1 MTNKEAG
8 TDRNALRQM
17 QEEVCEKDEYWTN
30 EDNSNT
36 MPREDAESAGNYN
49 DFEEEEDDVPV
60 MNLEELLYQGDAKPT
75 IRLVVN
81 GKDMEFL
88 CDTGACRTT
97 CRETI
102 PGAGHSGDRVTV
114 RDASGG
120 LTSVP
125 LSQSVHLR
133 DPEGRT
139 AKLQIIMMKGCPVNL
154 LGRDGL
160 CQLGIALIPGQD
172 GQLQVRRQG
181 MQTNQFVVQGE
192 PDLRYW
198 YSLDLVSTGPGGLSK
213 DLLRKAEEQNPTK
226 GEQMP
231 ENGLHITMWYKT
243 TPGGEEEYLKNLQ
256 RLRPIRV
263 TLTAIY
269 SDGKGN
275 SAATATLPTAVKALF
290 RGWRPP
296 HVSLTRKPNTPWK
309 QLGHLVERGLRAT
322 DWKPE
327 GTLERSDSTGLTRS
341 RLSWSVLTDPAVH
354 LQDQAEA

>member
-17 QEEVCEKDEYWTN
+17 QEEVCEEDEYWTDG
-30 EDNSNT
+30 DNRNT
-36 MPREDAESAGNYN
+36 MPREDAESASNYN
-49 DFEEEEDDVPV
+49 DFEEEEDDEPV
-60 MNLEELLYQGDAKPT
+60 MNLEELLYEGDAKPT

-88 CDTGACRTT
+88 CDTEACRTT

-125 LSQSVHLR
+125 LSQPVHLR

-154 LGRDGL
+154 LGTDGL

-181 MQTNQFVVQGE
+181 MQQI
-192 PDLRYW
+192 
-198 YSLDLVSTGPGGLSK
+198 SLWCRG
-213 DLLRKAEEQNPTK
+213 NPT
-226 GEQMP
+226 
-231 ENGLHITMWYKT
+231 
-243 TPGGEEEYLKNLQ
+243 
-256 RLRPIRV
+256 
-263 TLTAIY
+263 
-269 SDGKGN
+269 
-275 SAATATLPTAVKALF
+275 
-290 RGWRPP
+290 
-296 HVSLTRKPNTPWK
+296 
-309 QLGHLVERGLRAT
+309 
-322 DWKPE
+322 
-327 GTLERSDSTGLTRS
+327 
-341 RLSWSVLTDPAVH
+341 
-354 LQDQAEA
+354 